1 MAIISK
7 LGMGE
12 PPKESLNW
20 KLGVAV
26 LCFGLLGASRGID
39 EGLIGGTVQQKSFI
53 MRYGL
58 SPSERADRLGNIT
71 SMVQI
76 GSIGGA
82 LIAFYIT
89 DHIGRIWATWQ
100 LCLGWIAGIA
110 IYECKWQ
117 ARSVIG
123 PTYLAEIS
131 PPAIR
136 SLCTCAFSG
145 AVYLAIVVA
154 YFANWR
160 SSLHSV
166 TGRKMNGLFQTSIHI
181 IFAGLILLLSLVI
194 KESPRYLIKVGK
206 DAMVAIRN
214 LPAEHSYIQTEMRE
228 IYEQLKREQE
238 VVIGTTWFS
247 TLREL
252 LLVPSNRYCI
262 MLGLMPQVLSQWS
275 GATSITIYAPEFFAM
290 LGTTGQSEKLLVTAM
305 FGIVKLVASLVCALF
320 LVDSLGR
327 KRALSYG
334 ITLQLLRMLYVAI
347 YLAVIP
353 SIRSRPKLSRASKS
367 AGTAAIVS
375 IYVSGVGWALGWNS
389 VQYLIGAEIFP
400 LRVRASAVSLIMC
413 FHFVNQ

>member
-1 MAIISK
+1 
-7 LGMGE
+7 
-12 PPKESLNW
+12 
-20 KLGVAV
+20 
-26 LCFGLLGASRGID
+26 
-39 EGLIGGTVQQKSFI
+39 

-58 SPSERADRLGNIT
+58 GPSERADRLGNIT

-100 LCLGWIAGIA
+100 LCLGWMAGIA

-117 ARSVIG
+117 ARSGIRETVCCGNRSRSNNSYWANIPCG
-123 PTYLAEIS
+123 DLAS
-131 PPAIR
+131 SNPQ
-136 SLCTCAFSG
+136 
-145 AVYLAIVVA
+145 
-154 YFANWR
+154 
-160 SSLHSV
+160 SLHL
-166 TGRKMNGLFQTSIHI
+166 RLFRSGILSHRGGVFRQLEELLAFGDGSENEWLIPNFYYI

-262 MLGLMPQVLSQWS
+262 MLGLMPQVGPLASQKYYS
-275 GATSITIYAPEFFAM
+275 
-290 LGTTGQSEKLLVTAM
+290 
-305 FGIVKLVASLVCALF
+305 
-320 LVDSLGR
+320 
-327 KRALSYG
+327 
-334 ITLQLLRMLYVAI
+334 
-347 YLAVIP
+347 
-353 SIRSRPKLSRASKS
+353 
-367 AGTAAIVS
+367 
-375 IYVSGVGWALGWNS
+375 
-389 VQYLIGAEIFP
+389 
-400 LRVRASAVSLIMC
+400 
-413 FHFVNQ
+413 

>member
-1 MAIISK
+1 
-7 LGMGE
+7 
-12 PPKESLNW
+12 
-20 KLGVAV
+20 
-26 LCFGLLGASRGID
+26 
-39 EGLIGGTVQQKSFI
+39 

-58 SPSERADRLGNIT
+58 GPSERADRLGNIT

-100 LCLGWIAGIA
+100 LCLGWMAGIA

-117 ARSVIG
+117 ARSD
-123 PTYLAEIS
+123 LAS
-131 PPAIR
+131 SNPQ
-136 SLCTCAFSG
+136 
-145 AVYLAIVVA
+145 
-154 YFANWR
+154 
-160 SSLHSV
+160 SLHL
-166 TGRKMNGLFQTSIHI
+166 RLFRSGILSHRGGVFRQLEELLAFGDGSENEWLIPNFYYI

-262 MLGLMPQVLSQWS
+262 MLGLMPQVGPLASQKYYS
-275 GATSITIYAPEFFAM
+275 
-290 LGTTGQSEKLLVTAM
+290 
-305 FGIVKLVASLVCALF
+305 
-320 LVDSLGR
+320 
-327 KRALSYG
+327 
-334 ITLQLLRMLYVAI
+334 
-347 YLAVIP
+347 
-353 SIRSRPKLSRASKS
+353 
-367 AGTAAIVS
+367 
-375 IYVSGVGWALGWNS
+375 
-389 VQYLIGAEIFP
+389 
-400 LRVRASAVSLIMC
+400 
-413 FHFVNQ
+413 